1 MMTVMQKQTPV
12 SIAAPMRRVDA
23 LAFLDQM
30 LPELWAMAKTCEVE
44 AASKSL
50 EAAFY
55 AVRMAMENEQARL
68 STLPHL
74 HHCGGVR

>member
-1 MMTVMQKQTPV
+1 MTIMGKQTPV
-12 SIAAPMRRVDA
+12 PIAAPMRRVDA

-55 AVRMAMENEQARL
+55 AVRMAMEDEQ
-68 STLPHL
+68 
-74 HHCGGVR
+74 VRIG